1 MSATTRHLANY
12 ASILFGLV
20 AAAAAAMVLFTQG

>member
-12 ASILFGLV
+12 VSILFGLL
-20 AAAAAAMVLFTQG
+20 AAASAAVLFAQR

>member
-12 ASILFGLV
+12 VSILFGLV
-20 AAAAAAMVLFTQG
+20 AAAAAVMLFAQG